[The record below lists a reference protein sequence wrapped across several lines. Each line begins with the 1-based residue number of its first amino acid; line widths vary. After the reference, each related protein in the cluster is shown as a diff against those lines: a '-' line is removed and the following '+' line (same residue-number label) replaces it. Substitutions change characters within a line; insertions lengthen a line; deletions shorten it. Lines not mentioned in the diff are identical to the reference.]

1 MQKFLV
7 NQTIKLIL
15 TAIAMSVSVQAMSA
29 DAVIVKTAPR
39 SNMQIA
45 IVPFAGAENM
55 SAIVNNDLT
64 QLGQFSSSAN
74 LPERPYSS
82 GEVNLPLWQHQ
93 GVPYLV
99 VGSTRTNNGMVD
111 INFEVINVA
120 TGQIMQ
126 GLQTVKTKN
135 TPQLLR
141 MAGHKVADRIYEIL
155 TGIKGDFSGKI
166 AFVVETGSGKNKVSR
181 LVISD
186 VDGYNPRIV
195 TTVNGSIKALNPA
208 IHGRSFT
215 YVSQQNNGLPVVYSM
230 DVASGQANL
239 LTPYK
244 AHNYG
249 ASISPDGSQILFSSS
264 RDGNPEIYLMSA
276 YGGTPQRLTNHPM
289 ADMYPSWS
297 PDGRSFIFT
306 SDRNGNNR
314 PQIYR
319 YTFGSNSIQQIT
331 HNGGQN
337 LIGRYSNDGKKMSYL
352 AGNNQ
357 GSVMDLTT
365 GAVTPINNVGLSE
378 APSISP
384 NGQHYIYS
392 NRNMISIV
400 SNGKIVNISPQQ
412 NGVPSGTIY
421 GPIWLKPQ

>member
-1 MQKFLV
+1 MKKSVLNNALKWV
-7 NQTIKLIL
+7 LASLTMTI
-15 TAIAMSVSVQAMSA
+15 ASQAMSA
-29 DAVIVKTAPR
+29 DATIVKTAPR

-45 IVPFAGAENM
+45 IVPFAGAESM
-55 SAIVNNDLT
+55 SAIVTNDLT
-64 QLGQFSSSAN
+64 QLGQFSSSNN
-74 LPERPYSS
+74 LPERPHSS

-93 GVPYLV
+93 AVPYLV
-99 VGSTRTNNGMVD
+99 VGSTRTVNGNVD
-111 INFEVINVA
+111 IRFEVINVA

-126 GLQTVKTKN
+126 GLQSIQSRN
-135 TPQLLR
+135 TPQALR

-166 AFVVETGSGKNKVSR
+166 AYVVETGSGKNKVSR

-195 TTVNGSIKALNPA
+195 QTVNGSIKALNPA
-208 IHGRSFT
+208 INGRSFT
-215 YVSQQNNGLPVVYSM
+215 YVSQQNNGLPVVYNM
-230 DVASGQANL
+230 DVNSGQSNL

-249 ASISPDGSQILFSSS
+249 ASISPDGTQILFSSS
-264 RDGNPEIYLMSA
+264 KDGNPEIYLMSA

-314 PQIYR
+314 AQIYR

-352 AGNNQ
+352 AGNHQ
-357 GSVMDLTT
+357 GAVLDLTT
-365 GAVTPINNVGLSE
+365 GAMTPVNNVGMSE

-392 NRNMISIV
+392 SRNMITIV
-400 SNGKIVNISPQQ
+400 SNGKTVNISPQQ
-412 NGVPSGTIY
+412 NGVPNGTIY
-421 GPIWLKPQ
+421 GPIWLKP